1 MAVAKRERMS
11 TVEFEARFADGETR
25 AELLRN
31 EVILMSPATS
41 LHGIHTMR
49 VSLPIAHFVEEHAL
63 GVVCG
68 AETGFVI
75 QHADGAESVL
85 APDMAYIA
93 AERIPDPLPEGFWRI
108 PPDLV
113 VEIRSCSESQREV
126 AQKAALWLGAG
137 ARLVWYV
144 DPFRQQVS
152 VYRADGT
159 EQTLSLDHTFLGEDV
174 LPGFELPLRRIFRPV
189 RSL

>member
-1 MAVAKRERMS
+1 MS
-11 TVEFEARFADGETR
+11 AAEFEARFTDGETR
-25 AELLRN
+25 AELLRDA
-31 EVILMSPATS
+31 VILRSPTTS
-41 LHGIHTMR
+41 LHGIYTMR
-49 VSLPIAHFVEEHAL
+49 VSLPIAQFVEAHGL

-85 APDMAYIA
+85 APDMAYLA

-113 VEIRSCSESQREV
+113 VEIRSRSESQRQV
-126 AQKAALWLGAG
+126 AQKAALWLEAG
-137 ARLVWYV
+137 VRLVWYV

-159 EQTLSLDHTFLGEDV
+159 EQTLSLNDTLSGEDV
-174 LPGFELPLRRIFRPV
+174 LPSFELPLRRIFRPV

>member
-11 TVEFEARFADGETR
+11 AAEFEARFADSETR
-25 AELLRN
+25 TELLRD
-31 EVILMSPATS
+31 EVILRSPTTP

-49 VSLPIAHFVEEHAL
+49 DSLPIAQFVEAHGL

-126 AQKAALWLGAG
+126 AQKTAMWLEAG

-159 EQTLSLDHTFLGEDV
+159 EQTLSLNDTLSGEDV

>member
-1 MAVAKRERMS
+1 MS
-11 TVEFEARFADGETR
+11 AAEFEARFADGERR
-25 AELLRN
+25 AELLRD
-31 EVILMSPATS
+31 EVIPMSPTTS
-41 LHGIHTMR
+41 LHGIDTMR
-49 VSLPIAHFVEEHAL
+49 VSLPIAQFVETHGL

-113 VEIRSCSESQREV
+113 VEIRSRSESQREV
-126 AQKAALWLGAG
+126 APKAALWLEAG

-159 EQTLSLDHTFLGEDV
+159 EQTLSLNDTLSGEDV
-174 LPGFELPLRRIFRPV
+174 LPNFELPLRRIFRPV

>member
-11 TVEFEARFADGETR
+11 AAEFEARFADSETR
-25 AELLRN
+25 AELLRD
-31 EVILMSPATS
+31 EVILMSPTTS
-41 LHGIHTMR
+41 LHGIYTMR
-49 VSLPIAHFVEEHAL
+49 VSLPIAQFVEAHGL

-108 PPDLV
+108 LPDLV
-113 VEIRSCSESQREV
+113 VEIRSRSESQREA
-126 AQKAALWLGAG
+126 AQKAALWLEAG

-159 EQTLSLDHTFLGEDV
+159 EQTLSLNDTLSGEDV

>member
-11 TVEFEARFADGETR
+11 AAEFEARFADGETR
-25 AELLRN
+25 AELLRD

-41 LHGIHTMR
+41 LHGIYTMR
-49 VSLPIAHFVEEHAL
+49 VSLPIAQFVEEHAL

-108 PPDLV
+108 RPTWWSKSVRAARANARSPKKPPYGW
-113 VEIRSCSESQREV
+113 RQ
-126 AQKAALWLGAG
+126 
-137 ARLVWYV
+137 ARGWC
-144 DPFRQQVS
+144 
-152 VYRADGT
+152 GM
-159 EQTLSLDHTFLGEDV
+159 
-174 LPGFELPLRRIFRPV
+174 
-189 RSL
+189 

>member
-1 MAVAKRERMS
+1 MTVAQRERMS
-11 TVEFEARFADGETR
+11 AAEFEARFADSDTR
-25 AELLRN
+25 AELLRG
-31 EVILMSPATS
+31 EVILMSPTTP
-41 LHGIHTMR
+41 LHGIYTMR
-49 VSLPIAHFVEEHAL
+49 VSLPIAQFVEERGL

-75 QHADGAESVL
+75 QHADGTESVL

-93 AERIPDPLPEGFWRI
+93 AERIPDVLPEGFWRI

-113 VEIRSCSESQREV
+113 VEIRSRSESQREV
-126 AQKAALWLGAG
+126 AQKTAMWLEAG
-137 ARLVWYV
+137 VRLVWNV
-144 DPFRQQVS
+144 DPYRQLVS
-152 VYRADGT
+152 VHRTDGT
-159 EQTLSLDHTFLGEDV
+159 EQTLRIDDTLSGEDV

>member
-11 TVEFEARFADGETR
+11 AAEFEARFADSDTR
-25 AELLRN
+25 AELLRG
-31 EVILMSPATS
+31 EVIPMSPTTP
-41 LHGIHTMR
+41 LHGIYTMR
-49 VSLPIAHFVEEHAL
+49 VSLPIAQFVEERGL

-75 QHADGAESVL
+75 QHADGTESVL

-93 AERIPDPLPEGFWRI
+93 AERIPDVLPEGFWRI

-113 VEIRSCSESQREV
+113 VEIRSRSESQREV
-126 AQKAALWLGAG
+126 AQKTVMWLEASV
-137 ARLVWYV
+137 RLVWNV
-144 DPFRQQVS
+144 DPYRQVVS
-152 VYRADGT
+152 VHRAKGT
-159 EQTLSLDHTFLGEDV
+159 EQTLHIDDTLSGEDV
-174 LPGFELPLRRIFRPV
+174 LSGFELPLRRIVRPV

>member
-11 TVEFEARFADGETR
+11 AAEFEARFADGETR
-25 AELLRN
+25 AELLRD
-31 EVILMSPATS
+31 EVILMSPTTS
-41 LHGIHTMR
+41 LHGIYTMR
-49 VSLPIAHFVEEHAL
+49 VSLPIAQFVEEHAL

-75 QHADGAESVL
+75 QHADGTESVL
-85 APDMAYIA
+85 APDMAFIA

-126 AQKAALWLGAG
+126 AQKAALWLEAG

-159 EQTLSLDHTFLGEDV
+159 EQTLSLDHTLLGEDV

>member
-41 LHGIHTMR
+41 LHGIYTMR
-49 VSLPIAHFVEEHAL
+49 VSLPIAQFVEEHAL

-108 PPDLV
+108 SPDLV
-113 VEIRSCSESQREV
+113 VEIRSRSESQREV
-126 AQKAALWLGAG
+126 AQKATLWLEAG

-159 EQTLSLDHTFLGEDV
+159 EQTLSLDDTLSGEDV